1 MDVTLVEDI
10 HKLARELGVENDS
23 FLFAPLNLDDQSLA
37 QTVVDGLTLA
47 FVTYGYH
54 HHPRGENVYEL
65 MEKEDG
71 IDPESDEGK
80 DLERRI
86 EEAAA
91 LQIPFIVTFNTL
103 LEDYYQIRRR
113 LEAIHATA

>member
-10 HKLARELGVENDS
+10 QNLARELGVESDS
-23 FLFAPLNLDDQSLA
+23 FLFAPLNLDDSTLA
-37 QTVVDGLTLA
+37 RTVVDGLTLA

-54 HHPRGENVYEL
+54 HHPRGENFYEL

-71 IDPESDEGK
+71 VDPESEEGRE
-80 DLERRI
+80 LERRI

-91 LQIPFIVTFNTL
+91 LQIPFIVTFNRL
-103 LEDYYQIRRR
+103 LEDYYQIRRK
-113 LEAIHATA
+113 LEAMHPTA

>member
-10 HKLARELGVENDS
+10 QRLANELGVENDS
-23 FLFAPLNLDDQSLA
+23 FLFAPLNLDDPSLA

-65 MEKEDG
+65 MEQEDDL
-71 IDPESDEGK
+71 DPASEAGLA
-80 DLERRI
+80 LERRI

-91 LQIPFIVTFNTL
+91 LQIPFIVTLNRL
-103 LEDYYQIRRR
+103 LEDYFQIRRK
-113 LEAIHATA
+113 LEQLHPPV